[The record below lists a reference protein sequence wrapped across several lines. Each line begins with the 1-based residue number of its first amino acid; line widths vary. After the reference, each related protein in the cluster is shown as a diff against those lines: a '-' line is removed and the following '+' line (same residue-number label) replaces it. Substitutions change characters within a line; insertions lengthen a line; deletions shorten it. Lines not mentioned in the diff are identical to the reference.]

1 MYDTMERIIEG
12 VWGVLA
18 DGRSNMNR
26 TKMGSESV
34 RDHTECF
41 PLQKY
46 GLITRGTLV
55 EGPFK
60 LYYWFKGNCSKSGIG
75 SAGSRKVGIRK
86 ISLSNAWT
94 AAMGFSIN
102 VDVLVC
108 PQLVL

>member
-1 MYDTMERIIEG
+1 MERIIEG
-12 VWGVLA
+12 GLGVWVLA

-26 TKMGSESV
+26 TKMGSGSV

-46 GLITRGTLV
+46 GLITRGILV

-60 LYYWFKGNCSKSGIG
+60 LYYWLKGKLLIIWNRFRGEQEG
-75 SAGSRKVGIRK
+75 RNPED

-94 AAMGFSIN
+94 AAMGS
-102 VDVLVC
+102 
-108 PQLVL
+108 QLMSMF